1 MIKINIAGG
10 YLIGLLLTLT
20 FNFIGQLFF
29 FVNTELAIAK
39 ICDISEPR
47 TSGRYRGS
55 HDLFYACFEQKAI
68 FEIKAGVDEFSA
80 LWLMH
85 SWPYVIL
92 SGFIMA
98 AVRAAR
104 YGTKYLFIYRILY
117 SIKLKN

>member
-1 MIKINIAGG
+1 MTSVSLEHPVATGAHTI
-10 YLIGLLLTLT
+10 
-20 FNFIGQLFF
+20 FF
-29 FVNTELAIAK
+29 MLVLK
-39 ICDISEPR
+39 
-47 TSGRYRGS
+47 
-55 HDLFYACFEQKAI
+55 QKAI